1 MRQCTAIKAN
11 GERCTLPANGQ
22 QSLCWTHD
30 PANAERRRQAASR
43 GGKAKAAREVRDL
56 KAEIRN
62 VIADVKTG
70 ELDRNDASV
79 MIQAYR
85 ALLEYIKV
93 ERNVYIE
100 EDLATRLEELKS
112 GEHPHAS

>member
-1 MRQCTAIKAN
+1 
-11 GERCTLPANGQ
+11 
-22 QSLCWTHD
+22 LCWTHD

-56 KAEIRN
+56 KAEIRD
-62 VIADVKTG
+62 VIAGVKNG
-70 ELDRNDASV
+70 SLDRNNAAV

-93 ERNVYIE
+93 ERNVYIQ
-100 EDLATRLEELKS
+100 EDLAREVEELKS
-112 GEHPHAS
+112 GYDRTA